1 MKKISLLTITVAVSL
16 MTFTAAFASPQSAD
30 KPKVKRSELIKQSM
44 MRRFGGLVKR
54 PDSYRGRI
62 VIANAGKVPAAE
74 INAVIKDFQKNINI
88 RIEGCECEKP
98 DLFNAGEMRR
108 KIGAEAVLFI
118 IDDKKAPTLLTAP
131 EEHWVIVN
139 IARLGENA
147 SDEAVVKRRI
157 RCEIARGLAYLSGA
171 AGSTFPNSL
180 MTSITSPRGL
190 DFVSDEMPPMEVF
203 SRMPNYLKGIGI
215 TPLVIVPY
223 SIACEEGWAPAPTNE
238 YQKAICDKV
247 YATPKN
253 PMKIEFD
260 PKKGR

>member
-1 MKKISLLTITVAVSL
+1 MKKISLMTITVAVSL
-16 MTFTAAFASPQSAD
+16 MTFTAAFTSPQSAD
-30 KPKVKRSELIKQSM
+30 KPTVNRSELIKHSM
-44 MRRFGGLVKR
+44 MRRIGGLIKR
-54 PDSYRGRI
+54 PDSYRGKI
-62 VIANAGKVPAAE
+62 VIENVGDVSVSE
-74 INAVIKDFQKNINI
+74 INTVIKEFQKNINI
-88 RIEGCECEKP
+88 RIESIKGEKL
-98 DLFNAGEMRR
+98 DLLNLGERRR
-108 KIGAEAVLFI
+108 KIGAEAVLFL
-118 IDDKKAPTLLTAP
+118 IDDKKVTSLLVAP
-131 EEHWVIVN
+131 EEQWVIVN

-147 SDEAVVKRRI
+147 ADEAVVKRRI

-171 AGSTFPNSL
+171 AGSTFSNSL

-215 TPLVIVPY
+215 TPLVNVPY

-238 YQKAICDKV
+238 YQKAVWDKV
-247 YATPKN
+247 HAAPKN